1 MSVTLRAGENVSGT
15 DTHGFAS
22 VVDGLRKRY
31 GSLVAVDGISFRVK
45 EREIFGLL
53 GPNGAGKTT
62 TVEIL
67 EGLRTADDGQVL
79 VAGIDVRKDPE
90 KVKSAIGVQL
100 QSSAFFD
107 GLNLME
113 LLDMFAALYGRTVDA
128 MAILKKVDLAEK
140 ARSTVPKL
148 SGGQKQRFSI
158 ATALVNEPQI
168 LFLDEP
174 TTGLDPQARRNL
186 WELAASIR
194 AEGRTIVLTTHYMD
208 EAETLC
214 DRVAIMDHGKIL
226 AMEPPDTMI
235 QRLLDKGFHKERV
248 ERSANLEDV
257 FVAVRPASIG
267 TGSTA
272 IAAFYNQGNPQG
284 SQVAIAIMNQFVDQT
299 SFALAGISPAL
310 TLDTR
315 PVQSRNLTYVDF
327 LVPGM
332 IALSIMQTGLF
343 GVVFT
348 FVQWKQRG
356 ILRRLM
362 ATPMRVRDFFFSQ
375 LVTRLT
381 TVALQIVVLL
391 AVGFFVFH
399 FHFAG
404 NVLYLLIVGIIG
416 GGIFLAMGLAIS
428 GASKSEETAAP
439 IANLVSLP
447 LMFLSGIFF
456 SRSNM
461 PEWLQ
466 TVTQYSP
473 LTYVSDALR
482 SISIDGAS
490 LWAVRSDLLGIFIWL
505 AITVVLATRLFKW
518 EVV

>member
-1 MSVTLRAGENVSGT
+1 MLTWSSLKAYFRNRGAIFFSLLVPLMIMGIFGLINFGNSTPSVNIGVVDQAHNQVSGRIISSLQGIKAVKLHT
-15 DTHGFAS
+15 GALDSERHELQQGNR
-22 VVDGLRKRY
+22 D
-31 GSLVAVDGISFRVK
+31 LVAV
-45 EREIFGLL
+45 L
-53 GPNGAGKTT
+53 
-62 TVEIL
+62 
-67 EGLRTADDGQVL
+67 
-79 VAGIDVRKDPE
+79 
-90 KVKSAIGVQL
+90 
-100 QSSAFFD
+100 
-107 GLNLME
+107 
-113 LLDMFAALYGRTVDA
+113 
-128 MAILKKVDLAEK
+128 
-140 ARSTVPKL
+140 
-148 SGGQKQRFSI
+148 
-158 ATALVNEPQI
+158 
-168 LFLDEP
+168 
-174 TTGLDPQARRNL
+174 
-186 WELAASIR
+186 
-194 AEGRTIVLTTHYMD
+194 
-208 EAETLC
+208 
-214 DRVAIMDHGKIL
+214 
-226 AMEPPDTMI
+226 
-235 QRLLDKGFHKERV
+235 
-248 ERSANLEDV
+248 
-257 FVAVRPASIG
+257 PASIG
-267 TGSTA
+267 QGSTA
-272 IAAFYNQGNPQG
+272 ITAYYNQGNPQN
-284 SQVAIAIMNQFVDQT
+284 SQVAIAIMNQFVDRA
-299 SFALAGISPAL
+299 SFAFAGISPSL

-362 ATPMRVRDFFFSQ
+362 ATPMRVSDFFFSQ
-375 LVTRLT
+375 LATRLT

-391 AVGFFVFH
+391 AVGLFVFH

-404 NVLYLLIVGIIG
+404 NLLYLLIVGIIG

-466 TVTQYSP
+466 TITQYSP

-490 LWAVRSDLLGIFIWL
+490 LWAIRTDLLGIFIWL
-505 AITVVLATRLFKW
+505 AIAVVIATRLFKW